1 MTLTLWHIEED
12 VAVFE
17 DDKMVGWDTRR
28 SVYTVTIGAREESD
42 LVEHL
47 ADVNDCEVRVSMKK
61 VMEIPVSDLPVVLN
75 AIARSI
81 PREFFQLHPFR
92 TAWEIRN
99 ERRAIS
105 GG

>member
-17 DDKMVGWDTRR
+17 DDQMVGWDTRR
-28 SVYTVTIGAREESD
+28 SVYTVTRGVREESD

-61 VMEIPVSDLPVVLN
+61 VMEIPVSDLPEVIN
-75 AIARSI
+75 AITRSI
-81 PREFFQLHPFR
+81 PRELFLPHPFR
-92 TAWEIRN
+92 TALEIRN